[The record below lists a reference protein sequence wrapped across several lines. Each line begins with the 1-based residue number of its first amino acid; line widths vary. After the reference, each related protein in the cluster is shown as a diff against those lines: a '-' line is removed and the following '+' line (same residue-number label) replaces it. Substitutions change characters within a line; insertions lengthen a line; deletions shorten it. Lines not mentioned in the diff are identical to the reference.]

1 MRDRLRKSAVAPI
14 CAPTRGKHSPALRV
28 ETHHHQPEI
37 SMRRI
42 ILATMFLGV
51 AVAAH
56 AADDKDKKPAG
67 TAKGAAVGALAG
79 HEVGSG
85 HAVAGAATGAAIGH
99 HQTKKNEQT
108 KSQ

>member
-1 MRDRLRKSAVAPI
+1 
-14 CAPTRGKHSPALRV
+14 
-28 ETHHHQPEI
+28 
-37 SMRRI
+37 MRRI
-42 ILATMFLGV
+42 ILAALFLG
-51 AVAAH
+51 ATFAAQ
-56 AADDKDKKPAG
+56 AADDTDKTPAG

-99 HQTKKNEQT
+99 HQTKKAEEQ